1 MTKKNLEQKNIL
13 SVLKKNLHRIVIF
26 VLILTNVFFIL
37 SRNQQVDIS
46 SREYPLVDPLRDLI
60 PQEHFLVNIQPLR
73 ESLNKIVENFTDAE
87 VGLYFEFLNT
97 GANISINEQKRFWP
111 ASLIKMPT
119 AMAVMKK
126 IERGEWKLSNELVM
140 FLEDRDERYGDLY
153 KKPAGTKFT
162 IEELL
167 KELIINSDD
176 SAHRILIRNLE
187 GEDFDEIIDGLG
199 MGQLYDQDYN
209 ITAKEYSRIFRSL
222 YTSSFLN
229 REYSQNL
236 LELLSVTPFNRWL
249 GSAIPRD
256 VVFSHKIGENDSE
269 NTYLDSGIVYFPS
282 RPYIL
287 TVMVELNEGVD
298 ESRSDEIMGEISK
311 EVYEYIKSN

>member
-1 MTKKNLEQKNIL
+1 MSKKELEQKNIV
-13 SVLKKNLHRIVIF
+13 SVLKKNLHRIIILIL
-26 VLILTNVFFIL
+26 VLIIIFLIA
-37 SRNQQVDIS
+37 SRNEQINIS
-46 SREYPLVDPLRDLI
+46 AREYPLVDPLRDLV
-60 PQEHFLVNIQPLR
+60 PQEHFIVNIQPLR
-73 ESLNKIVENFTDAE
+73 DGLNEIVNNVSDAE

-97 GANISINEQKRFWP
+97 GANISINEQTRFWP

-167 KELIINSDD
+167 KELLINSDD
-176 SAHRILIRNLE
+176 SAHRILIRNLD
-187 GEDFDEIIDGLG
+187 GENFDEIIDGLG
-199 MGQLYDQDYN
+199 MGQLYDEDYN

-222 YTSSFLN
+222 YTSSFLK
-229 REYSQNL
+229 REYSQTL
-236 LELLSVTPFNRWL
+236 LKWLSETPFNRWL
-249 GSAIPRD
+249 GSAIPTD
-256 VVFSHKIGENDSE
+256 IVFSHKIGENDRE
-269 NTYLDSGIVYFPS
+269 NTYLDSGIVYVPF

-287 TVMVELNEGVD
+287 TVMVELKEGVD
-298 ESRSDEIMGEISK
+298 ESRSDEIMKDISN
-311 EVYEYIKSN
+311 EAYQYVASY